1 MSFRVESETFQ
12 RNKTVK
18 EASKE
23 MKTTSQEVAILNDR
37 ETLGREW

>member
-12 RNKTVK
+12 RNTIVK
-18 EASKE
+18 EANKE